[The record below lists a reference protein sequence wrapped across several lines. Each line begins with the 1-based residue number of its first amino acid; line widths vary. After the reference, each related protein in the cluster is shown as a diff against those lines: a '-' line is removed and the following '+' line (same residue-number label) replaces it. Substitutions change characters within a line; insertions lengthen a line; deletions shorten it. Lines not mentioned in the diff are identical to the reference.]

1 MTSVGSGSLTPSPL
15 TKWGLMV
22 VVEVD
27 GDVCEVAV
35 ASGNLGG
42 DAVFAVVVG
51 ISVDVVL

>member
-15 TKWGLMV
+15 TKWGLV
-22 VVEVD
+22 VVVVLVD
-27 GDVCEVAV
+27 GEVCVVV

-51 ISVDVVL
+51 IAVDVVL